1 MRKHILKWSVVFVLP
16 CMAAA
21 LSSVGVLAAEEIEAH
36 DGLSA
41 AEHLVAIDRGGVLY
55 DSWYGALGKE
65 APKETHPA
73 YPKTGKQKGAAT
85 WRCKECHGW
94 DYKGA
99 SGAYSKGGHYT
110 GIQGIRNMTYA
121 SESVIVAILK
131 NKTHGF
137 DQLIPGKD
145 MEALAHF
152 VAHGQIDMDV
162 YIDRATKKAKGNPA
176 RGERI
181 FQTTCARC
189 HGSDGK
195 LINFKTPP
203 KIEYIGTVANKN
215 PWETLH
221 KIRMGQPGVS
231 MISML
236 AFDVRDHIDI
246 LTYAQTLPQK

>member
-99 SGAYSKGGHYT
+99 SGVYSKGGHYT

-246 LTYAQTLPQK
+246 LAYAQTLPQK